1 MAGGAERLLQDSA
14 NVVNRQTLED
24 DPLGA
29 ALALQR
35 VQILARQPGPRRGN
49 HHQPLICAAWP
60 SAATMARPSGLVK
73 CRSSTIHHRP
83 LPRESAR
90 QLREQALEDVG

>member
-1 MAGGAERLLQDSA
+1 MQDSA
-14 NVVNRQTLED
+14 NVVNRQTLEG

-35 VQILARQPGPRRGN
+35 VQLLARQPGPRRGDDQ
-49 HHQPLICAAWP
+49 QPLIFRGVAERGDDGAAERAGEVQVVDDP
-60 SAATMARPSGLVK
+60 
-73 CRSSTIHHRP
+73 HHRP

-90 QLREQALEDVG
+90 QLREQALEHVG